1 MTERLEATTARPK
14 RDIRAPTVALVVALV
29 GFTVYTVE
37 AFQLEWLTARGNIG
51 SGSFPRV
58 IGIAGIVA
66 SATALVQGLRQRR
79 ADGTRGQPDEG
90 DHGPRTVRATLVAVA
105 SSVALVATLE
115 VLGALVAGF
124 LFLLV
129 NLEFLNRGRR
139 MVNLV
144 VAIGFVAGAYGLMS
158 AFLDAPW
165 AVGLLGF

>member
-1 MTERLEATTARPK
+1 MTRRLESTAARPA
-14 RDIRAPTVALVVALV
+14 RVVLAPTVALVVALV
-29 GFTVYTVE
+29 GFTAYTVE

-51 SGSFPRV
+51 SGSFPRL

-66 SATALVQGLRQRR
+66 SATALVQGLRRQH
-79 ADGTRGQPDEG
+79 AGGTSGQPDQD
-90 DHGPRTVRATLVAVA
+90 DHGPRARRATLVAVA
-105 SSVALVATLE
+105 SSVLLVAMLE

-129 NLEFLNRGRR
+129 NLEFLDRGRR

-158 AFLDAPW
+158 VFLDAPW